1 MFGLEM
7 ILQIYTI
14 YIQGELL
21 QDNQFSILFG
31 SSPARARRLTLDLHW
46 PGPYLGDFYAHVNQT
61 NLKDSDFELVWDLI
75 THKVHQTNL
84 NDPDYVVNR

>member
-7 ILQIYTI
+7 ILQIYTV

-31 SSPARARRLTLDLHW
+31 SSQAQVP
-46 PGPYLGDFYAHVNQT
+46 P
-61 NLKDSDFELVWDLI
+61 E
-75 THKVHQTNL
+75 
-84 NDPDYVVNR
+84 PDD